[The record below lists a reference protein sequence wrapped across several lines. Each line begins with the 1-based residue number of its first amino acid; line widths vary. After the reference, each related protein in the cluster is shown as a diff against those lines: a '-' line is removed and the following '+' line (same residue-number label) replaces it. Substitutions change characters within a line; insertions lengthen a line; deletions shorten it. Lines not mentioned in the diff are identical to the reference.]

1 MTENDLT
8 FVVAALAVFI
18 AVVAWL
24 LRTVTGRLGE
34 VGAQV
39 RVIDARI
46 VNATPQLASRLS
58 GARADLAAVSTQTER
73 ALWSLSRFD
82 ERAEAAR
89 EVLAGT
95 RTALDKNRARLIA
108 ARGAIIRIK
117 KSARMIMKVL
127 ELRRAFLG

>member
-82 ERAEAAR
+82 ERADAAR